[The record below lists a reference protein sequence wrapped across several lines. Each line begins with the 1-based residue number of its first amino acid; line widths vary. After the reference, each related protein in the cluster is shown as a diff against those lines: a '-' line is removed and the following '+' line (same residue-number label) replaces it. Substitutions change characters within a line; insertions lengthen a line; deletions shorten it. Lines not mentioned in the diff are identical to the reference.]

1 MLLAI
6 DLHKGRDLGLE
17 FRNIGYSY
25 GKKFALEDVSLV
37 AAAGEITCL
46 LGASGCGKT
55 TLLRL
60 AAGLLDVQ
68 QGSVWLG
75 GELLAEKNRNPAPED
90 RGIGLVFQEGAL
102 FPHLTIAENIG
113 FGISDPQKRQE
124 AVAQWLGHIG
134 LSGMEKRYPGSL
146 SGGQQQRVALARAMA
161 PQPSILLMDEPFAA
175 VDVVLRRSLRAEC
188 RRLLKARGAAAIL
201 VTHDPEEAME
211 IGDKIAVM
219 HEGRVVQAGDPAELY
234 DRPANAQVGMM
245 LGDGQ
250 MIDVRLEDG
259 ALQTAFGAWPLS
271 SLANTAPV
279 ECAKLLV
286 RAECFGLK
294 ADGNGARVLE
304 IRRIG
309 ARRQV
314 VLAGDGG
321 QTLTVSLPLSADITS
336 GERYVCV
343 PEDASINAFA

>member
-1 MLLAI
+1 MECLARC
-6 DLHKGRDLGLE
+6 KGRKLSLE

-25 GKKFALEDVSLV
+25 GKKSALEDVSLI
-37 AAAGEITCL
+37 AKAGEITCL

-60 AAGLLDVQ
+60 AAGLLEVQ

-75 GELLAEKNRNPAPED
+75 GNLLAENGRNPAPET
-90 RGIGLVFQEGAL
+90 RGVGLVFQEGAL

-113 FGISDPQKRQE
+113 FGISDPQKREE
-124 AVAQWLGHIG
+124 AVVRWLEQIG

-161 PQPSILLMDEPFAA
+161 PQPEILLMDEPFAA

-188 RRLLKARGAAAIL
+188 RRLLKARGAAVIL

-211 IGDKIAVM
+211 IGDHIAVM
-219 HEGRVVQAGDPAELY
+219 HEGRIVQAGDPAELY
-234 DRPANAQVGMM
+234 DRPVNAQVGMM

-250 MIDVRLEDG
+250 VIEARLEG
-259 ALQTAFGAWPLS
+259 GTLQTAFGAW
-271 SLANTAPV
+271 SLACLAGDEPEN
-279 ECAKLLV
+279 CAQLLV
-286 RAECFGLK
+286 RAENFTLK
-294 ADGNGARVLE
+294 ADASGAKVLE

-314 VLAGDGG
+314 VLEAEGG
-321 QTLTVSLPLSADITS
+321 ECLTISLPLSAEVS
-336 GERYVCV
+336 AEERYAAL
-343 PEDASINAFA
+343 PDDGSINAFT